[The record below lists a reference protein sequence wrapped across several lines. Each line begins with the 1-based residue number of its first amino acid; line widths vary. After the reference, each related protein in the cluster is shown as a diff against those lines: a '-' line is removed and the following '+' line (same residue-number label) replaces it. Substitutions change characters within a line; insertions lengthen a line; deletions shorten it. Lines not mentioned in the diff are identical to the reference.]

1 MIEIKDLSFSYGKEP
16 VLKSITTSFEEG
28 RIYGLLGENGVGKTT
43 LLTLL
48 CGLKKVG
55 SGSITTDGEN
65 PFDRTPS
72 LLEKQYYLP
81 DEVAPTPMT
90 ADGYAKERGRFWPL
104 YDHEKFLHI
113 MKEFENDPDKKM
125 SQMSA
130 GQLKKT
136 YIAFALATG
145 AKYLFMDE
153 PTNGLDIPSKA
164 QFRSA
169 IMSHTAEE
177 STIVISTHQV
187 RDLENIIDPVI
198 ILDKQEV
205 LLNASMEEIS
215 DKLFFD
221 RTWGAP
227 LDASGSEELRDLMEM
242 VRWAPSAVNR
252 QPWRIIAADGAFHF
266 YEKQD
271 RGYVSEKTGDLQ
283 KVDLGI
289 VLCHFV
295 SGMEEQGKN
304 PQLVLQDPGISVPEG
319 VQYIA
324 TVRAGGQA

>member
-1 MIEIKDLSFSYGKEP
+1 MIEIKDLTFSYGKEP
-16 VLKSITTSFEEG
+16 VLKNITTTLEEG

-55 SGSITTDGEN
+55 GGSITTDGED

-90 ADGYAKERGRFWPL
+90 AEGYAKERGRFWPL

-125 SQMSA
+125 NQMSA

-153 PTNGLDIPSKA
+153 PTNGLDIPSKT

-169 IMSHTAEE
+169 IMSHTADE

-198 ILDKQEV
+198 ILDKQDV
-205 LLNASMEEIS
+205 LLNASMEEITE
-215 DKLFFD
+215 KLYFD
-221 RTWGAP
+221 YGTT
-227 LDASGSEELRDLMEM
+227 LM
-242 VRWAPSAVNR
+242 
-252 QPWRIIAADGAFHF
+252 DGALFREQLPGGFLQVYPNYDGQESKVNVEALFNAVHSH
-266 YEKQD
+266 K
-271 RGYVSEKTGDLQ
+271 DLI
-283 KVDLGI
+283 KGL
-289 VLCHFV
+289 FTKK
-295 SGMEEQGKN
+295 E
-304 PQLVLQDPGISVPEG
+304 
-319 VQYIA
+319 A
-324 TVRAGGQA
+324 